1 MYFYLIDLTR
11 LKSLWKKLLPSN
23 ISQFEAIPLF
33 FEKKKKMYKTIE
45 KFVGR
50 KVTRRQLRGI
60 KFYRDVENN
69 WKMEHPR
76 SLSFRLSD

>member
-33 FEKKKKMYKTIE
+33 YEKKKIE
-45 KFVGR
+45 DLQDHR
-50 KVTRRQLRGI
+50 KVCRKKIYEETITR
-60 KFYRDVENN
+60 N
-69 WKMEHPR
+69 
-76 SLSFRLSD
+76 